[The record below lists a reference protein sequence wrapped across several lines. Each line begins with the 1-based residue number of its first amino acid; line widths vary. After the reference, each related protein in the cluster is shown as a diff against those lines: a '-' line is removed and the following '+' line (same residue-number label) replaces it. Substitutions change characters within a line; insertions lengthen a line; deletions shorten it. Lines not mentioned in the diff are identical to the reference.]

1 MEEWKYP
8 LARSSTK
15 EAGCLL
21 GIPPFWKWINFQKSF
36 HWLTDNDGSK
46 YNAEN
51 CKSAFLITLW
61 FVLFGKVSKYHC
73 GIILNHLTKDS
84 IS

>member
-8 LARSSTK
+8 LARSNSK

-21 GIPPFWKWINFQKSF
+21 GIPLFWKWINFQESF

-46 YNAEN
+46 YN
-51 CKSAFLITLW
+51 
-61 FVLFGKVSKYHC
+61 
-73 GIILNHLTKDS
+73 TKTARVPF
-84 IS
+84 